1 MTLVISLIFLLFFI
15 YVALIIYYKIGW
27 DSIPDC
33 TTTKPLNQFST
44 KISVIIPARNE
55 AQQIKKC
62 LLSVCSQTYPADLFE
77 VIVVDDFSTD
87 ETAQIAMS
95 FNDPAVKL
103 IRLSDHVTDQLN
115 SYKKKAIEI
124 AIAQS
129 TGSLIVTTDADCFMG
144 KHWLQTIA
152 TVYETDYPAFIA
164 APVVINNSGKFIEI
178 FQALD
183 FMTLQGITGAA
194 VYKKVHGMC
203 NGANLAYEKKVF
215 NEVKGFEGIDTI
227 ASGDDLLLMHKIAAK
242 YPARIAFLKSREATV
257 QTEPVHS
264 IGSFF
269 NQRIRWASKADKY
282 NDKSILPVL
291 IIVYFF
297 NVALLVLPIICLF
310 NNEAFF
316 QFDFGSTLFN
326 LTPFTCWVFLLVMK
340 TVVEVL
346 FLSGVAAFFNKKK
359 LLWWFPVMQ
368 PFHIIYTV
376 VAGWLGKFGTYQ
388 WKERKVT

>member
-1 MTLVISLIFLLFFI
+1 MTLVISIIVLLFLLYI
-15 YVALIIYYKIGW
+15 MLIIYYKISW
-27 DSIPDC
+27 SSIPDF
-33 TTTKPLNQFST
+33 TATKPLNQLST

-55 AQQIKKC
+55 AQEIKKC
-62 LLSVCSQTYPADLFE
+62 LQAVCNQTYPAGLFE

-87 ETAQIAMS
+87 NTAEIVLS
-95 FNDPAVKL
+95 FQSSN
-103 IRLSDHVTDQLN
+103 IRLLHLSDFVSEKLN

-124 AIAQS
+124 AIGAS

-152 TVYETDYPAFIA
+152 SLYENDAPAFIA
-164 APVVINNSGKFIEI
+164 APVVINNDDQFIEI

-194 VYKKVHGMC
+194 VYKKIHGMC
-203 NGANLAYEKKVF
+203 NGANLAYEKNVF
-215 NEVKGFEGIDTI
+215 NEVNGFSGIDTI

-242 YPARIAFLKSREATV
+242 YPNRIAFLKSSEAIVHT
-257 QTEPVHS
+257 QPVHT

-282 NDKSILPVL
+282 HDKSILPVL
-291 IIVYFF
+291 VIVYFF
-297 NVALLVLPIICLF
+297 NVALLVLPFISIF
-310 NNEAFF
+310 NNTTIL
-316 QFDFGSTLFN
+316 QLHFGNVLIN
-326 LTPFTCWVFLLVMK
+326 LTPWLCWLFLLIMK
-340 TVVEVL
+340 TAVELL
-346 FLSGVAAFFNKKK
+346 FLSGVAGFFNKKK
-359 LLWWFPVMQ
+359 ILWWFPVMQ

-388 WKERKVT
+388 WKERKVN